1 MKFGRFIFCVKICTG
16 SSTFICLN
24 GAVWIISVVLKLMYF
39 IFSNVQK
46 TTKLS
51 EHLDNLADNLPYA
64 GIDVCVCVC
73 VCVTCMCVSVGAC
86 RCACV

>member
-73 VCVTCMCVSVGAC
+73 VCVVLVA
-86 RCACV
+86 ALVLL